1 MKAPLIVTSD
11 CERAPSDSCPARW
24 AMQPE
29 GRTGMCHPH
38 ALLSRAMVHWA
49 LGQTLLLGPS
59 TEAVQGPRPLLPLHT
74 LSGPAPYPG
83 PQYLPCPWCHVKLCV
98 PGSAPAVCIFLWP
111 LRHNTPEGQAL
122 PRSRRAY
129 KLGLSHAE
137 WVYLHSVCLHLRPA
151 ACLPLLWEF
160 SAGGC
165 FRHLLH
171 LDDVSGANMAEESF
185 RGQGTPRGV
194 WKIITPGQ
202 QGTFI

>member
-1 MKAPLIVTSD
+1 MKAPLLVTSD

-49 LGQTLLLGPS
+49 LGQTLLLGPP

-83 PQYLPCPWCHVKLCV
+83 PQYLPCPWCRVKLCV

-111 LRHNTPEGQAL
+111 LRHNTPGGARLSPGAEGPTSWGCLMQSGSSAL
-122 PRSRRAY
+122 S
-129 KLGLSHAE
+129 LSP
-137 WVYLHSVCLHLRPA
+137 PA
-151 ACLPLLWEF
+151 ACCMPAAALGILSRRLLQAP
-160 SAGGC
+160 S
-165 FRHLLH
+165 
-171 LDDVSGANMAEESF
+171 
-185 RGQGTPRGV
+185 TPR
-194 WKIITPGQ
+194 
-202 QGTFI
+202 